1 MKQYWKDY
9 VLLKDRECIDY
20 FQNNTNVGKTLMILG
35 RGFDERMCAGIALI
49 HGVIKE
55 LDIWQIRFR
64 EAKNSNSERYK
75 EKVEQNQGKLK
86 EVAGKCKI
94 EEKEIDMWSD
104 EGGSEH
110 SVAEIRTMKFVR
122 NHQTEIAA
130 YDSVILDVSAM
141 PQSIYFLLLDELLT
155 AFYPEKQIFVLAT
168 ENYNVDK
175 ITNPVGLEEEAHYF
189 MKYGASK
196 TVQDKAEKPVIWM
209 PVLGECSEERLSKC
223 YKCIMQTATYKEIC
237 PILPFPSL
245 NERRAD
251 EIIMKYR
258 KLLFGS
264 WEVEKKNIIY
274 ASETNPFQVYR
285 RICETVDHYSK
296 VLMALN
302 NTQRETESSSF
313 AFSAMTSK
321 LMSVGTFLAAYN
333 LRREKY
339 DVMIV
344 GLNNR
349 GYKLEK
355 LESKNQAENVVYCL
369 CLSDDGM
376 NF

>member
-9 VLLKDRECIDY
+9 VLLKGQECIDY
-20 FQNNTNVGKTLMILG
+20 FQNEEKIGKTLMILG
-35 RGFDERMCAGIALI
+35 RGFDERMCAGLALI
-49 HGVIKE
+49 QGSIKE
-55 LDIWQIRFR
+55 LDIWQVRFR
-64 EAKNSNSERYK
+64 EAKNSDSERYA
-75 EKVEQNQGKLK
+75 EKVLENQKRLQEIACG
-86 EVAGKCKI
+86 CKI
-94 EEKEIDMWSD
+94 EEKEIDMWD
-104 EGGSEH
+104 NKNGNEH
-110 SVAEIRTMKFVR
+110 SVAEIQAMKFVR
-122 NHQTEIAA
+122 NHQVEIEA
-130 YDSVILDVSAM
+130 YDSIILDVSAL

-155 AFYPEKQIFVLAT
+155 AFYPTKQIFVLAT
-168 ENYNVDK
+168 ENYHVDK
-175 ITNPVGLEEEAHYF
+175 KTNPVGLEEEAHYF
-189 MKYGASK
+189 MKYGAPK
-196 TVQDKAEKPVIWM
+196 TIQDKIEKPVIWM
-209 PVLGECSEERLSKC
+209 PVLGECSVERLSKC
-223 YKCIMQTATYKEIC
+223 YKCIMQTAAYKEIC
-237 PILPFPSL
+237 PVVPFPSL

-296 VLMALN
+296 VLMALSD
-302 NTQRETESSSF
+302 TQDETESSAF
-313 AFSAMTSK
+313 VFSAMTSK

-333 LRREKY
+333 LRKEKY

-349 GYKLEK
+349 GYHLEEQ
-355 LESKNQAENVVYCL
+355 ESNNQAENVVYCL

>member
-9 VLLKDRECIDY
+9 VLLKGRECIDY
-20 FQNNTNVGKTLMILG
+20 FQNDEKIGKTLMILG

-49 HGVIKE
+49 QGSIKE
-55 LDIWQIRFR
+55 LDIWQVHFR
-64 EAKNSNSERYK
+64 EAKNSDSERYA
-75 EKVEQNQGKLK
+75 EKVEENQKKLQ
-86 EVAGKCKI
+86 EVVHGCKI
-94 EEKEIDMWSD
+94 EEKEINMWD
-104 EGGSEH
+104 NKNGNEH
-110 SVAEIRTMKFVR
+110 SVAEIQAMKFVKKHR
-122 NHQTEIAA
+122 VEIAA
-130 YDSVILDVSAM
+130 FDSIILDISAL

-155 AFYPEKQIFVLAT
+155 AFYPQKQIFVFAT
-168 ENYNVDK
+168 ENYHVDQK
-175 ITNPVGLEEEAHYF
+175 TNPVGLEEEAHYF
-189 MKYGASK
+189 MKYGA
-196 TVQDKAEKPVIWM
+196 TNTIQDKIEKPVIWM
-209 PVLGECSEERLSKC
+209 PVLGECSVERLSKC
-223 YKCIMQTATYKEIC
+223 YKCIMQTAAYKEIC
-237 PILPFPSL
+237 PVVPFPSL

-296 VLMALN
+296 VLMALSD
-302 NTQRETESSSF
+302 TQDETESSTF
-313 AFSAMTSK
+313 VFSAMTSK

-333 LRREKY
+333 LRKEKY

-349 GYKLEK
+349 GYHLEEQ
-355 LESKNQAENVVYCL
+355 ESNNQVENVVYCL